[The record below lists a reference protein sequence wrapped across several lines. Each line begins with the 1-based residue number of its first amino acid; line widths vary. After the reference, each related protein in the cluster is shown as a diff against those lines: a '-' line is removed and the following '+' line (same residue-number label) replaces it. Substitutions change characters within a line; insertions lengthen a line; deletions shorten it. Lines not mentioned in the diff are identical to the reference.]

1 MPVFLNALFEVFMNL
16 FVVAVKD
23 RAAEVFNR
31 PFFVPHRN
39 VAVRDFTDE
48 VNRNSAENALN
59 RHPDDF
65 DLYLLGH
72 FDDSTGAFTREG
84 APTVLVRAKDVVSS
98 V

>member
-1 MPVFLNALFEVFMNL
+1 MLQ
-16 FVVAVKD
+16 FVVCVKD

-48 VNRNSAENALN
+48 VNRVDSNNPLN
-59 RHPDDF
+59 KHPDDF
-65 DLYLLGH
+65 DLYLLGQ
-72 FDDSTGAFTREG
+72 FDDHLGQFVIEG
-84 APTVLVRAKDVVSS
+84 APVVLVRGKDVVRS

>member
-1 MPVFLNALFEVFMNL
+1 MIH
-16 FVVAVKD
+16 FVIAVKD

-31 PFFVPHRN
+31 PFFVPHRG

-48 VNRNSAENALN
+48 VNRNAPDNALN

-65 DLYLLGH
+65 DLYLLGT
-72 FDDSTGAFTREG
+72 FDDSNGRFAEESD
-84 APTVLVRAKDVVSS
+84 PLVIVRAKDVVSAK